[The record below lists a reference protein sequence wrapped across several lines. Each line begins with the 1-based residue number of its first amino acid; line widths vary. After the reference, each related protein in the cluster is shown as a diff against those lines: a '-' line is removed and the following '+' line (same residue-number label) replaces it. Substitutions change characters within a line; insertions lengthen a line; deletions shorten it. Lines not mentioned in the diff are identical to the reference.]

1 MGTMTQSA
9 TERVILMRNTP
20 MSAREW
26 QELTNVP
33 GVTSISADT
42 GDLALIRQQGELA
55 LYWQFED
62 LDSMRQHFQ
71 PMFEEMRPE
80 ISEAD
85 VDFVTMDLVQVRDRD
100 WLKPL
105 LDDASFTFFAEWMD
119 MTHPGLDPD
128 AIPEFPEGLT
138 MRRAGD
144 GEVERMFEIWN
155 AAYGE
160 LGRAAGTF
168 DAYLNLH
175 SWAGVLEQ
183 DEKIVGFAIN
193 GSVHAAQGTI
203 LEIAVDP
210 EHWGNGYGRM
220 LLAAASYQLTTQD
233 ARRAT
238 IRVRPDVK
246 QSLRICSDAGF
257 RPGMAGLEYRR
268 PTDEDLIAERLDAK
282 RRAGVK
288 ARFGGWR

>member
-1 MGTMTQSA
+1 MGTMTQPA

-33 GVTSISADT
+33 GVTSISADA

-62 LDSMRQHFQ
+62 LDAMRQHFQ

-80 ISEAD
+80 IADAD

-128 AIPEFPEGLT
+128 AIPEFPEGLLGF
-138 MRRAGD
+138 RRL
-144 GEVERMFEIWN
+144 EVSLRELEVGLCVVGIDLERVLVLNDRLLPLLALVIHPGAREVIVELGLVRLT
-155 AAYGE
+155 AYGQATE
-160 LGRAAGTF
+160 DHENDCHQKL
-168 DAYLNLH
+168 LH
-175 SWAGVLEQ
+175 RV
-183 DEKIVGFAIN
+183 
-193 GSVHAAQGTI
+193 
-203 LEIAVDP
+203 
-210 EHWGNGYGRM
+210 
-220 LLAAASYQLTTQD
+220 AS
-233 ARRAT
+233 
-238 IRVRPDVK
+238 
-246 QSLRICSDAGF
+246 
-257 RPGMAGLEYRR
+257 
-268 PTDEDLIAERLDAK
+268 
-282 RRAGVK
+282 
-288 ARFGGWR
+288 

>member
-1 MGTMTQSA
+1 MTQPT
-9 TERVILMRNTP
+9 TERIIQMRNTP
-20 MSAREW
+20 MNAREW
-26 QELTNVP
+26 QQLTDVS
-33 GVTSISADT
+33 GVTSISADS
-42 GDLALIRQQGELA
+42 GDLALVRQQGELA

-71 PMFEEMRPE
+71 PMFEELRTE
-80 ISEAD
+80 IAEAD
-85 VDFVTMDLVQVRDRD
+85 VDFVTMDLVQVRERD

-105 LDDASFTFFAEWMD
+105 LDDASFSFFAEWMD
-119 MTHPGLDPD
+119 MTHPGLDPE

-144 GEVERMFEIWN
+144 DDVERMFEIWN

-160 LGRAAGTF
+160 LTRGAGTF
-168 DAYLNLH
+168 DSFLDQH

-183 DEKIVGFAIN
+183 DDQIVGFVIN
-193 GSVHAAQGTI
+193 GAVRAAEGAV
-203 LEIAVDP
+203 LELAVDP
-210 EHWGNGYGRM
+210 EQWGNGYGRM
-220 LLAAASYQLTTQD
+220 LLDAASYQLTTQD

-238 IRVRPDVK
+238 IRVRPDIK

-268 PTDEDLIAERLDAK
+268 PTDEDVIAERREAK